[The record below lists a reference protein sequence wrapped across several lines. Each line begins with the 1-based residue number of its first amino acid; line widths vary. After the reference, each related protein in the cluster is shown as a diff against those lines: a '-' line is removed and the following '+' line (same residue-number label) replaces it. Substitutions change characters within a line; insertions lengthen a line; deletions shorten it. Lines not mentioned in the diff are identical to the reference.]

1 MVKNCNERLKWWVAA
16 VATKVKSTHL
26 LCWEKKTQ
34 NICFKCNFFPYICVL
49 TFFFISVVLFY
60 FKQSYAY
67 SWLTIYQSYPYTYV
81 NATRP
86 INNYKSSVKKN
97 LKHQEIYDK
106 ISERP
111 YKLNTWHHKEQFF
124 QVINTFSCRKAS
136 ENSYVAVKVGT
147 V

>member
-1 MVKNCNERLKWWVAA
+1 MIKSGDLFRICIFFASLFLVLNADAVTMVKNCNERLKWWVVA

-26 LCWEKKTQ
+26 LCWEKKNQ

-49 TFFFISVVLFY
+49 CFFLISVVLFY

-86 INNYKSSVKKN
+86 INNYKSSVKK
-97 LKHQEIYDK
+97 I
-106 ISERP
+106 
-111 YKLNTWHHKEQFF
+111 LNTKKF
-124 QVINTFSCRKAS
+124 TTK
-136 ENSYVAVKVGT
+136 
-147 V
+147 

>member
-1 MVKNCNERLKWWVAA
+1 MSGCSSN
-16 VATKVKSTHL
+16 KSKIYPFVML
-26 LCWEKKTQ
+26 REKKPK
-34 NICFKCNFFPYICVL
+34 ISVL
-49 TFFFISVVLFY
+49 NAISFHISVFYVVFFISVVLFY

-86 INNYKSSVKKN
+86 INNYKSYVKRN

-111 YKLNTWHHKEQFF
+111 YKLNTWHPKEQFF